1 MKQFVKGVLNR
12 LAPQWTA
19 ARMSERARAHSH
31 RVVASWGCDSIN
43 RRLLEA
49 FGNTVQEGPFA
60 GLILTPMTHAEQI
73 GPFLLGVYESEL
85 DGAWEVVFR
94 GAYTRI
100 VDVGA
105 KFGYYAVGLAKRF
118 PHAAVVAYDT
128 DRWARKAVLEMVA
141 ANGTANVEVEGFCT
155 PDRLARIDSGAA
167 FIISDC
173 EGYESAL
180 FGPETLPHLRTA
192 TLIIETHDCFVPGV
206 ADRLRKAFAGTHV
219 VREYGLDD
227 VRRKS
232 SRSLEFLT
240 EAERPLAERE
250 VRPAQLW
257 LLCLPRTGP
266 NESLGR
272 GHPEVVS

>member
-1 MKQFVKGVLNR
+1 MGIVL
-12 LAPQWTA
+12 
-19 ARMSERARAHSH
+19 
-31 RVVASWGCDSIN
+31 
-43 RRLLEA
+43 
-49 FGNTVQEGPFA
+49 
-60 GLILTPMTHAEQI
+60 
-73 GPFLLGVYESEL
+73 
-85 DGAWEVVFR
+85 R
-94 GAYTRI
+94 GKYTRI

-105 KFGYYAVGLAKRF
+105 KFGYYAVGLAKAF
-118 PHAAVVAYDT
+118 PDATVVAYDT

-141 ANGTANVEVEGFCT
+141 ANGTTNVEVEGFCT
-155 PDRLARIDSGAA
+155 PDCLARTGSGAA

-173 EGYESAL
+173 EGYESVL

-192 TLIIETHDCFVPGV
+192 TLIVETHDCFVPGV
-206 ADRLRKAFAGTHV
+206 ADRLRKAFSETHI

-232 SRSLEFLT
+232 SLSLEFLT

-266 NESLGR
+266 NGFLGR
-272 GHPEVVS
+272 ADPELVS